1 LTGTSIAIRYR
12 EIGYRLDNHATGAK
26 KMRPSAQSNRGSNAS
41 SGASN
46 IVVVGGGIAGITC
59 ALALQKRGFMVTI
72 VDEGMAERRCSFG
85 NAGSLSPGSVAPL
98 AMPGI
103 LGQVP
108 GMLMDRH
115 APLHVRTNY
124 ILQVAPW
131 LWRFVRSASPA
142 RVEEISHGLNALL
155 GTSIELYTKLL
166 AEIGGL
172 DLIRRRGQLQL
183 YTDAKS
189 FKKDQAVWALRRARG
204 VAVEDVT
211 ADDIRQLEP
220 SISARYKCG
229 VYLPNEGMITD
240 PARLVDRLTEV
251 FLRNGGN
258 VVHAKASSFEISESS
273 ARTIVTDQSPVAGDA
288 FVIAAG
294 AWSNEL
300 SRTIGDNVPLQTQ
313 RGYHVTLQNPGVELN
328 RPVVAADRK
337 YFVTPMDMGLR
348 IAGTVEFDSL
358 ESPPNYDR
366 ARALIDC
373 VPELLPNLKI
383 HESSMWMGHRPC
395 MPDSLPVIDCS
406 TSISNVYY
414 AFGNGHLGLTGAPM
428 TAELIAALIAG
439 SKPGID
445 MSPFRVSR
453 F

>member
-1 LTGTSIAIRYR
+1 MQATAELDRHNFALAGTSRV
-12 EIGYRLDNHATGAK
+12 
-26 KMRPSAQSNRGSNAS
+26 
-41 SGASN
+41 
-46 IVVVGGGIAGITC
+46 VVVGGGIAGVTC
-59 ALALQKRGFMVTI
+59 ALALQKRGLEVTI

-108 GMLMDRH
+108 GMLMDPF
-115 APLHVRTNY
+115 APLYIRASY

-131 LWRFVRSASPA
+131 LWQFVRSASPA
-142 RVEEISHGLNALL
+142 RVEEISHGLSSLL
-155 GTSIELYTKLL
+155 SSSIELYTKLL
-166 AEIGGL
+166 GEVGAL

-183 YTDAKS
+183 YSDDKS
-189 FKKDQAVWALRRARG
+189 FKKDQAVWSLRRARG
-204 VAVEDVT
+204 VTVEDVA
-211 ADDIRQLEP
+211 ADEIKQLEP
-220 SISARYKCG
+220 AIGSRYTCG

-240 PARLVDRLTEV
+240 PARLVERLTEV
-251 FLRNGGN
+251 FLRNGGS
-258 VVHAKASSFEISESS
+258 VVNAKASAFDIGEKSPR
-273 ARTIVTDQSPVAGDA
+273 AVLTNQSPISGDI

-300 SRTIGDNVPLQTQ
+300 SSKIGDKVPLQTQ
-313 RGYHVTLQNPGVELN
+313 RGYHVTLQNPGIELN

-348 IAGTVEFDSL
+348 VAGTVEFDSL

-366 ARALIDC
+366 ARALVDC
-373 VPELLPNLKI
+373 IPELLPSIRIDKKTV
-383 HESSMWMGHRPC
+383 WMGHRPC
-395 MPDSLPVIDCS
+395 MPDSLPVIDRS
-406 TSISNVYY
+406 TSFANVFY

-428 TAELIAALIAG
+428 TAELVASLVTGA
-439 SKPGID
+439 KPAID

>member
-1 LTGTSIAIRYR
+1 M
-12 EIGYRLDNHATGAK
+12 HA
-26 KMRPSAQSNRGSNAS
+26 SVQSNRESTARSVAS
-41 SGASN
+41 R
-46 IVVVGGGIAGITC
+46 IVVVGGGIAGVTC
-59 ALALQKRGFMVTI
+59 ALALQKRGLHVTI

-108 GMLMDRH
+108 GMLLDSH
-115 APLHVRTNY
+115 APLHIRTNY

-131 LWRFVRSASPA
+131 LWQFVRSASPA
-142 RVEEISHGLNALL
+142 RVEQISHSLNALL

-166 AEIGGL
+166 AEVGAQ

-183 YTDAKS
+183 YTDEKG

-204 VAVEDVT
+204 VAVEDIT

-220 SISARYKCG
+220 AVSARYKYG

-240 PARLVDRLTEV
+240 PARLVDRLTEA
-251 FLRNGGN
+251 FLRNGGA
-258 VVHAKASSFEISESS
+258 VVHAKAAGFDIGENSPR
-273 ARTIVTDQSPVAGDA
+273 ALLTNQSPVTGDA
-288 FVIAAG
+288 FVVAAG

-300 SRTIGDNVPLQTQ
+300 SSGIGDKVPLQTQ
-313 RGYHVTLQNPGVELN
+313 RGYHVTLRNPGIELN

-348 IAGTVEFDSL
+348 VAGTVEFDSL
-358 ESPPNYDR
+358 ESPPNFDR
-366 ARALIDC
+366 AQALMDC
-373 VPELLPNLKI
+373 IPELLPDLKI
-383 HESSMWMGHRPC
+383 DQQSRWMGHRPC
-395 MPDSLPVIDCS
+395 MPDSLPVIDRS
-406 TSISNVYY
+406 TSFANVYY

-428 TAELIAALIAG
+428 TAELIAALVTG

-445 MSPFRVSR
+445 VSPFRVSR